1 MAFTISNTSATQ
13 SRITQ
18 SGTDTSW
25 SGIET
30 AVNAIPIVA
39 RNIAYTVGVILR
51 PTVATGFLYRCT
63 TAGTSGATEPQFGTT
78 AGGTTADGTASFF
91 AFVAPFI
98 FVNSDRKIYICPTYD
113 FVIDGTLTIANPM
126 LETITC
132 RTWATGTGSI
142 YTSGTFM
149 LDGFT
154 PKFDG
159 THFATAMKGTQDF
172 PEVSVWAGTWNIRGG
187 VIQLAASIRPDS
199 TLPQIFTSVTFTS
212 TALWARSIRF
222 RAYSTALEFRNE
234 CRFYNIAYDA
244 FRIPP
249 VLSVKGFASEYV
261 SEYVGSVVGGGTD
274 SKMTVFSLSNQDGYS
289 FDFDNYGGGWVEI
302 YNCAKGAALLIVSLN
317 NSAKHCVPLF
327 QQINF
332 KVINLSGVVQNDV
345 KFTCTD
351 APTNSPTALITT
363 ASNLKTWDFRTPLT
377 YTGTTAS
384 GGLASSTPVLQVWH
398 GVTNIKNLRFP
409 SSTAVYRFAGYNV
422 IQQDVSVVLGS
433 DTAQTVS
440 IAMTAAT
447 NLILTQT
454 QAAAL
459 TGISLVASGATGG
472 TVTLTVARTLSE
484 LWQYFRA
491 WKPDNLASNDSW
503 TFDGTRLNLGAWTVV
518 GLEFLTGG
526 ELIVSTA
533 TAVGSVNNLKITGN
547 VIQNTPTNL
556 SNVIIT
562 GSLSY
567 NTATNTTITL
577 TTSTIGLVK
586 NDGIGIVTILKIGV
600 VTITD
605 STDPQII
612 FLNTFN
618 LTLNNLIPGSDAIVL
633 IEGTETVLGQ
643 VDQNLTS
650 SWVFTY
656 ETVRTVTVGVFKAGY
671 VPFYIR
677 NYTLQS
683 SDSSLPISQV
693 SDRNYIT

>member
-1 MAFTISNTSATQ
+1 MAFVITNISATQ
-13 SRITQ
+13 SRVTQ

-30 AVNAIPIVA
+30 AVNALPIVA
-39 RNIAYTVGVILR
+39 RNTAYVVGAIVK
-51 PTVATGFLYRCT
+51 PTVVNGYLYRCT
-63 TAGTSGATEPQFGTT
+63 TAGTSGASEPQFITT
-78 AGGTTADGTASFF
+78 AGSLTTDGTAVFF
-91 AFVAPFI
+91 AFIAPVI
-98 FVNSDRKIYICPTYD
+98 TVNGDRKTYHCPTYD

-132 RTWATGTGSI
+132 RTWATGTGAI

-159 THFATAMKGTQDF
+159 THFTTAMKGTQDF
-172 PEVSVWAGTWNIRGG
+172 PEVSIWAGTWNIRGG
-187 VIQLAASIRPDS
+187 TIQLAASVRPDS
-199 TLPQIFTSVTFTS
+199 TLPQIFTTVTFTS
-212 TALWARSIRF
+212 SALWARSIRF

-332 KVINLSGVVQNDV
+332 KVINLSGIVQNNV
-345 KFTCTD
+345 KFICTD

-377 YTGTTAS
+377 YTGVTAG
-384 GGLASSTPVLQVWH
+384 GGLASSVPVIQVWH
-398 GVTNIKNLRFP
+398 GTTNIKNLRFP

-422 IQQDVSVVLGS
+422 IQQDISVVLGS

-459 TGISLVASGATGG
+459 TGIALVASGETGG

-562 GSLSY
+562 GTLTY
-567 NTATNTTITL
+567 NTPTNTGVTFTISTL
-577 TTSTIGLVK
+577 NIVK
-586 NDGIGIVTILKIGV
+586 NNGAGIVTIAKSGST
-600 VTITD
+600 TITD
-605 STDPQII
+605 FSDPEIN
-612 FLNTFN
+612 FLNAIK
-618 LTLNNLIPGSDAIVL
+618 LNISGLVTGSDVVILQA
-633 IEGTETVLGQ
+633 GTETVLDQ
-643 VDQNLTS
+643 VDQNITS
-650 SWVFTY
+650 SWEFKYKNLTNVDIA
-656 ETVRTVTVGVFKAGY
+656 VFKAGY
-671 VPFYIR
+671 IPLFIR
-677 NYTLQS
+677 NYPLQS
-683 SDSSLPISQV
+683 NDTSLPISQIT
-693 SDRNYIT
+693 DRNYY